1 MIHCRNLQKAYRSG
15 PVRKTVLR
23 DVNFT
28 INPRDRIGLL
38 GRNGAGKSTT
48 LKTIMGLVPLARGR
62 LTFLDRDLAGMRTF
76 ERSRLGLG
84 YVPEDRRIF
93 PELTVRENLDTAVKP
108 ETDGTPWTLDRV
120 FDLFPALGEMQKRA
134 GGLLSGGEQQM
145 LSIAR
150 TLLLLDEPSEGL
162 APLVIRL
169 LRTQILRLKDEG
181 ITIMLC
187 EQNLH
192 FAMAICDRVYIID
205 TGQIGFAG
213 SLEELESN
221 PEVMRAHLTV

>member
-1 MIHCRNLQKAYRSG
+1 MLELQDAYAGYGDGHALFGVSISVKPG
-15 PVRKTVLR
+15 EAVG
-23 DVNFT
+23 
-28 INPRDRIGLL
+28 IL

-48 LKTIMGLVPLARGR
+48 LKTIMGLVPRARGR

-76 ERSRLGLG
+76 E
-84 YVPEDRRIF
+84 
-93 PELTVRENLDTAVKP
+93 
-108 ETDGTPWTLDRV
+108 
-120 FDLFPALGEMQKRA
+120 QKRA

-150 TLLLLDEPSEGL
+150 TLMGNPRLLLLDEPSEGL

-213 SLEELESN
+213 SFEELESN